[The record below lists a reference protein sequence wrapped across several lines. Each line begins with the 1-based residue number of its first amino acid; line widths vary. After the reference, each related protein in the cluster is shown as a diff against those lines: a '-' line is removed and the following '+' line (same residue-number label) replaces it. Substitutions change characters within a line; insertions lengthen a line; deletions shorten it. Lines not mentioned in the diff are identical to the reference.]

1 MARSDHIL
9 IVDDDQEIGNLLRE
23 YLTRQGYRVTA
34 VPDGS
39 YLETAFEPSATP
51 PDLVVLDLMLP
62 GTDGLT
68 WCRWLRQRSRV
79 PILMLTARGADIDR
93 ITGLET
99 GADDYLPKPFNPA
112 ELVARIKSVLRRSRA
127 FPDGPE
133 PNEPQKL
140 RFGPWQL
147 LTGSRELIAPNGVRV
162 ALSGAEYRL
171 LRIFFNRPQTVLQR
185 EILTEMLWGRNWT
198 SPADRSLDIQ
208 VSRLRHRL
216 RDDGREPSLI
226 RTIRGQ
232 GYFFALPVESAD

>member
-171 LRIFFNRPQTVLQR
+171 LRIFLNRPQTVLQR

>member
-9 IVDDDQEIGNLLRE
+9 IVDDDEEIGDLLRE
-23 YLTRQGYRVTA
+23 YLVRQGYRVTH

-39 YLETAFEPSATP
+39 YLETAFEPSGTP

-62 GTDGLT
+62 GTDGLA

-79 PILMLTARGADIDR
+79 PILMLTARSAELDR
-93 ITGLET
+93 IAGLEL

-112 ELVARIKSVLRRSRA
+112 ELVARIKSVLRRTRA
-127 FPDGPE
+127 YPDGPE
-133 PNEPQKL
+133 PADPQAL
-140 RFGPWQL
+140 RFGTWQL
-147 LTGSRELIAPNGVRV
+147 LTGSRELIAPNGVRI

-171 LRIFFNRPQTVLQR
+171 LRIFLSRPQTVLKR
-185 EILTEMLWGRNWT
+185 ELLTEMLWGRNRN

-216 RDDGREPSLI
+216 RDDGREPTLI
-226 RTIRGQ
+226 RTIRGE
-232 GYFFALPVESAD
+232 GYLFALPVEITA